1 MRSESMIVF
10 RRCLR
15 SVSKDLDNKYK
26 LSSLYS
32 RDGKD
37 SRVLELRAPN
47 DLLNGLICL
56 KVDRGCSWKSR

>member
-1 MRSESMIVF
+1 MRPESMIVF

-15 SVSKDLDNKYK
+15 RNVSKELHNK
-26 LSSLYS
+26 LSSLYL

-37 SRVLELRAPN
+37 SRVLELRAAN
-47 DLLNGLICL
+47 DLLNGLIRL